1 MTKSIYN
8 EIQERI
14 KYYDLYNT
22 IYLKIKLIP
31 NEQEDPYKPYTI
43 IGIDIED
50 NKSENKQLNL
60 EYEEMVDAL
69 NKKIFVDQ
77 TRHKKDWQLFY
88 LIKEI
93 LQESENIDTCNFNY
107 FRGQSSDWP
116 MLPGILRSNTSTELK
131 NNFEQIYKKIAYN
144 YPQELK
150 YIPYRKDNRIDRA
163 RQLSILQH
171 YGMKTSLLDITKNP
185 YISLLFIFSVS
196 NKYKIRK
203 PCLEL
208 YSIDEDKHFENHLF
222 MRVQK
227 DLNNKRIEAQ
237 KGAFLNYDSLYDINQ
252 TDVEKMDRV
261 VIKIEFD
268 KNEYG
273 NQLEKD
279 LNLAQEMIGEY
290 NKNENKEDSQL
301 EIINNFVS
309 DLEKKIKLFEENVK
323 HDETVKSDGDKK
335 LFKESY
341 EEIRREMLTK
351 LREYH
356 YFENHL
362 YPDLDKQIEFMVS
375 KYSDET
381 KKEFIDE
388 I

>member
-14 KYYDLYNT
+14 KYYNLYNT

-43 IGIDIED
+43 IGIDIVD
-50 NKSENKQLNL
+50 NESENQQLNK
-60 EYEEMVDAL
+60 EYEEIVEAL
-69 NKKIFVDQ
+69 NKKIVFDQ
-77 TRHKKDWQLFY
+77 TRHKKEWQLFY

-144 YPQELK
+144 YPEELN
-150 YIPYRKDNRIDRA
+150 YIPYSKDNRMDRA

-208 YSIDEDKHFENHLF
+208 YSIDEDKHFDNHLF

-252 TDVEKMDRV
+252 TDVEKMNRV

-268 KNEYG
+268 KNEY
-273 NQLEKD
+273 EKRLRED
-279 LNLAQEMIGEY
+279 LKLAQEMIDEF
-290 NKNENKEDSQL
+290 KNTQEKKDSQL
-301 EIINNFVS
+301 EIIENFVE
-309 DLEKKIKLFEENVK
+309 DLEDKVNLFDDTLK
-323 HDETVKSDGDKK
+323 HDSSVHIDEEKT

-341 EEIRREMLTK
+341 EELRREMLTK

>member
-8 EIQERI
+8 EIQEKI

-22 IYLKIKLIP
+22 INLDIKLIP
-31 NEQEDPYKPYTI
+31 NEQENPFKPYTI
-43 IGIDIED
+43 NGIYLDV
-50 NKSENKQLNL
+50 NNSENKQLNL
-60 EYEEMVDAL
+60 EYEEMVDGL
-69 NKKIFVDQ
+69 NKKITSDHK
-77 TRHKKDWQLFY
+77 RHKKEWQLFY

-93 LQESENIDTCNFNY
+93 LQKSENIETCNFNY
-107 FRGQSSDWP
+107 FRGQMSDWP
-116 MLPGILRSNTSTELK
+116 MLPGILRSNTSIELK

-144 YPQELK
+144 YPDELD
-150 YIPYRKDNRIDRA
+150 YIPYKKDSRIDRA

-196 NKYKIRK
+196 NKYKLRK

-208 YSIDEDKHFENHLF
+208 YSIDEEAHFDNHLF

-237 KGAFLNYDSLYDINQ
+237 KGAFLNYDFLYDIKQ
-252 TDVEKMDRV
+252 TEVKKINRV

-268 KNEYG
+268 KSEYE
-273 NQLEKD
+273 NQLKED
-279 LNLAQEMIGEY
+279 LRLAREMIDEF
-290 NKNENKEDSQL
+290 KNTENKQENHL
-301 EIINNFVS
+301 KMIENFVS
-309 DLEKKIKLFEENVK
+309 DLEEKVKCFDETLKQDKNVK
-323 HDETVKSDGDKK
+323 KDEDKK
-335 LFKESY
+335 LFKDAY
-341 EEIRREMLTK
+341 EELRREMLTK